1 MKPWGS
7 VRKQPLS
14 QVLEG
19 AVDAVHI
26 RHRLISPS
34 TRYGVITALFLLIR
48 PVRGVLM
55 YALPYSLLGALRM
68 GVHLNPPPQR

>member
-1 MKPWGS
+1 MGERTQAASFTGIRGRRGRSAHQTPAHLAIDE
-7 VRKQPLS
+7 VR
-14 QVLEG
+14 G
-19 AVDAVHI
+19 
-26 RHRLISPS
+26 RN
-34 TRYGVITALFLLIR
+34 GFFLLIR